1 MIDYIKGKLA
11 GKTLTY
17 AVIECSGVGYHLNIS
32 LHTYSQIEETE
43 SCKLFAHLSI
53 KEDAHTLYG
62 FADQQERQVFRHLI
76 QVSGIGANTAR
87 LMLSSMSPLEIQQAI
102 LNKNV
107 SLLQS
112 IKGIG
117 AKTAQR
123 VILELQDKIGK
134 GDDGSLLVTLSGALN
149 NNIKEEALSALITLG
164 FAKIAAEK
172 VVDQV
177 IKSHGAA
184 ITVEQLI
191 KGALKAL

>member
-11 GKTLTY
+11 GKTPTY
-17 AVIECSGVGYHLNIS
+17 AVIECSGVGYRLNIS
-32 LHTYSQIEETE
+32 LHTFSQIEEAE

-62 FADQQERQVFRHLI
+62 FAEQQERQVFRHLI

-87 LMLSSMSPLEIQQAI
+87 LMLSSMSPLEIQHAI

-123 VILELQDKIGK
+123 VILDLQDKIGK
-134 GDDGSLLVTLSGALN
+134 GDDNSLMAALPGAIN

-164 FAKIAAEK
+164 FAKIAAER